1 MPQSA
6 RTVFGPSEIARLSSA
21 YDAAVSMLRESSDRA
36 AGLTALEVRRQFACV
51 IIAEAQEGELNPE
64 RLKEAALQSLEK
76 PFADPDELD
85 ELDASTG
92 PLSSAMRSDRAG
104 AE

>member
-21 YDAAVSMLRESSDRA
+21 YDAAISTVGESSDRA
-36 AGLTALEVRRQFACV
+36 AGLTAREVRRQLACV
-51 IIAEAQEGELNPE
+51 IIAEAQDGELNPE
-64 RLKEAALQSLEK
+64 RLKEAALESLDK

-85 ELDASTG
+85 GIAD
-92 PLSSAMRSDRAG
+92 PLSPPAG
-104 AE
+104 QASRGIV

>member
-1 MPQSA
+1 MPQSS

-21 YDAAVSMLRESSDRA
+21 YEAAVSMLGESSDRA
-36 AGLTALEVRRQFACV
+36 AGLTAREVRRQLACV

-64 RLKEAALQSLEK
+64 RLKEAALQSLDH

-85 ELDASTG
+85 DWAAPAGMLSPGTRLD
-92 PLSSAMRSDRAG
+92 PRRV
-104 AE
+104 E